1 MDELKSI
8 KGAAFI
14 GSSHSEKNEP
24 KRSLGAFHKLSTDEI
39 NHIFKNLGGDIQKMN
54 AINIEFHTIVQTTS
68 AFRILL
74 DRKCDVL
81 LKQVAE
87 IVMFIK
93 AADDNTLDTL
103 YQIIMKDPMANI
115 EKLDKIMKKCQVV
128 LHSVILNV
136 LCQLQIFV
144 SHYQPKQKEL
154 LRTLT
159 KKFIFECL
167 QRLTNVTATFS
178 CIVDLISD
186 KMNVS
191 TQMIEQMNNANNEI
205 TEHTENGTRNQ
216 QSILMRLATAVT
228 ISWDLMQESEIIFL
242 RHQVTFQKLCGT
254 YQKISAIY
262 KLFIEARVLSVVKP
276 EEFDLMEFI
285 QGITRAIDESAL
297 DSI

>member
-1 MDELKSI
+1 MNETKLM
-8 KGAAFI
+8 KGAPLNC
-14 GSSHSEKNEP
+14 SSQSETDGP
-24 KRSLGAFHKLSTDEI
+24 KCSLGAFYKLSTDEI
-39 NHIFKNLGGDIQKMN
+39 NHIFKYLGGDIQKMN

-74 DRKCDVL
+74 DWKCDVL

-103 YQIIMKDPMANI
+103 YQVIMKDPMANI

-154 LRTLT
+154 LQTLT
-159 KKFIFECL
+159 KKFIFESL

-178 CIVDLISD
+178 CIIDLISD

-191 TQMIEQMNNANNEI
+191 NQMIEQMNNANIEI

-242 RHQVTFQKLCGT
+242 RHQVTFQKLCGI

-285 QGITRAIDESAL
+285 KGITRAIDESAL